1 MSINSKEMIFQ
12 VIEGEMPDRVPVFP
26 VVDEYH
32 APKVLNYSTK
42 DCLVNGMKMAKSLL
56 AALRLY
62 NYDGVIAT
70 MGPGKDPYKQLGC
83 PVDLESGDV
92 AMYVDNLIK
101 TKEDIGKIK
110 VPNPWSDNKMEPVKH
125 IVKEVGD
132 THFVIGS
139 IRLPFEIAYIQR
151 GSMNIMTDIYDDPN
165 LILEVIKKTKEIT
178 LALGDALIEAGVHGL
193 TVKDSVA
200 SASLISPTHYEKF
213 VFPFER
219 EVIRHFKKKV
229 PIILHICRN
238 SAPLLDMMVKTNANV
253 LEVDSLVGLKQA
265 KKKVGDKVVLKGNID
280 SVGVMER
287 GSSHSIKAVVKKCMG
302 DAKENG
308 NYILSNGDSIPRAT
322 PTENVKNLVIFGKK
336 YGAY

>member
-1 MSINSKEMIFQ
+1 MVINSKERIYR
-12 VIEGEMPDRVPVFP
+12 VIEGGIPDSVPIFP
-26 VVDEYH
+26 VVDEDH

-42 DCLVNGMKMAKSLL
+42 DCLLDGIKMAKALL

-62 NYDGVIAT
+62 NYDGIIAT
-70 MGPGKDPYKQLGC
+70 MGPGKNPYKQLGC

-92 AMYVDNLIK
+92 AIYIDNLIK
-101 TKEDIGKIK
+101 TKEDIDKII
-110 VPNPWSDNKMEPVKH
+110 VPDPWSDKKMEPVKH
-125 IVKEVGD
+125 IIKEVGN

-151 GSMNIMTDIYDDPN
+151 GSINIMTDLYDDPN
-165 LILEVIKKTKEIT
+165 FILEIIKKTKEIT
-178 LALGDALIEAGVHGL
+178 LSLGDALIEAGVHGL

-213 VFPFER
+213 AFPFER

-229 PIILHICRN
+229 PVILHICRN
-238 SAPLLDMMVKTNANV
+238 SAPLLGMMVETGANV
-253 LEVDSLVGLKQA
+253 LEIDSLVDLRQV
-265 KKKVGDKVVLKGNID
+265 KKKVGGKVVLKGNID
-280 SVGVMER
+280 SVDVMER
-287 GSSHSIKAVVKKCMG
+287 GDSHAIKTVVKKCMG
-302 DAKENG
+302 DAKKNG